1 MSTTPDSTLANPEH
15 LIADLQRQLTEC
27 KAERDEAH
35 RQLAETATERDEALA
50 INSMQDWPNAVAG
63 LPLGPLQRDLMEAHL
78 SRDTAEDKR
87 QSAIADQR
95 LTPADGI
102 IDHPSGMLT
111 ANYAPVDT

>member
-1 MSTTPDSTLANPEH
+1 
-15 LIADLQRQLTEC
+15 
-27 KAERDEAH
+27 
-35 RQLAETATERDEALA
+35 
-50 INSMQDWPNAVAG
+50 MQDCPKAVAG

-111 ANYAPVDT
+111 ANYAPVDTYGRSRPNEQQLVLASLDRAQARVVPTRSGQRQQLSLGWEGRKPLDTE

>member
-50 INSMQDWPNAVAG
+50 INSMQDWPKAVAG

-78 SRDTAEDKR
+78 SRDTAEDER
-87 QSAIADQR
+87 HRRSA
-95 LTPADGI
+95 
-102 IDHPSGMLT
+102 
-111 ANYAPVDT
+111 ANTGGWDY